1 MSLLSS
7 ILSLLKSPKQ
17 SETKPLESSA
27 SSASSLVPSPELS
40 NSPSWISKAIDQI
53 RSDEGEVLHAYADHL
68 GYLTIG
74 VGRLIDK
81 RKGGG
86 ITKEESEYLLRND
99 IHIREIA
106 LKHKIEWF
114 DQLDDA
120 RKAVLLNMSFQ
131 MGVTGLMKFKNTLS
145 KIKSG
150 DYEGAASNMLKSKWA
165 EQTPNRARRMAK
177 QMRTGKWVSG

>member
-27 SSASSLVPSPELS
+27 SSASSPAQSQGSSS
-40 NSPSWISKAIDQI
+40 NPHWISHAIDQI
-53 RSDEGEVLHAYADHL
+53 RADEGEVLHAYEDHL

-74 VGRLIDK
+74 IGRLIDK

-86 ITKEESEYLLRND
+86 ISSHEATYLLQND
-99 IHIREIA
+99 ITTRASA
-106 LKHKIEWF
+106 LRTRLPWF
-114 DQLDDA
+114 EHLDGA
-120 RKAVLLNMSFQ
+120 RKSVLLNMSFQ
-131 MGVTGLMKFKNTLS
+131 MGVAGLMKFKKTLA
-145 KIKSG
+145 KVESG

-165 EQTPNRARRMAK
+165 RQTPARAKRMAE
-177 QMRTGKWVSG
+177 QMRTGKWVS